1 MPKLPKTNL
10 PVEPAKPIE
19 FPISKLHFQA
29 HIQRTENCLLFANS
43 SIILK
48 SGQRI
53 EMINKA
59 LSRNKLLV
67 VKELKKV
74 KIHLHTDLVWV
85 WINERN
91 LHQNEVLSFAK
102 MMGYGSKVELA
113 QAYITNEN
121 KVPYEW
127 IGQLIHF

>member
-1 MPKLPKTNL
+1 MPKPSKIIFPT
-10 PVEPAKPIE
+10 EPAKPIE

-29 HIQRTENCLLFANS
+29 HIQRTENCLLFADS